1 MPQERPLRAAFS
13 MATPRSS
20 PMVRSSS
27 PPQSMRSSAHTAGT
41 IETAEFW
48 RLVVSVAFVASLA
61 LVQWRVLRLP

>member
-1 MPQERPLRAAFS
+1 
-13 MATPRSS
+13 
-20 PMVRSSS
+20 
-27 PPQSMRSSAHTAGT
+27 MRSSAHTAGT